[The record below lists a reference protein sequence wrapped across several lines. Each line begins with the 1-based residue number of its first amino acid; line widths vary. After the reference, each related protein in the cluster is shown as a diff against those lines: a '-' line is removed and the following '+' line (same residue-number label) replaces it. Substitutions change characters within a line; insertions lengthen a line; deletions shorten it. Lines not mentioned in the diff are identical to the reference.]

1 MKEKFKVG
9 NRLSCKIEQAA
20 QNFLLLSYK
29 SSGVCYRGVLIN
41 ENCSTVQREIPD
53 GFFPKK
59 ALLSQE
65 TTDNLIHEI
74 THRDLDTTSKST
86 RSKKL
91 KQSCIVLDDYD
102 LDPQHT
108 CQKSPIDSIRGLVES
123 INSSKELAL
132 LPLFVQNKE
141 PIKPS
146 VETKWLTRRIEPKP
160 SVKLVPLKAP
170 SRVEPKSISVRKD
183 IKLTLNKINAN
194 KLPLMQIT
202 KLKTNEFSQSSEP
215 IDNISEKSPENIPS
229 TEQILINQRVK
240 SDTKVFSEF
249 VDTTPQNEV
258 LPVNTHEDFNKR
270 SLHIF
275 DSKKNLINAYQNSH
289 FDLRLNKDCIVNKL
303 TEERKGAS
311 SQVNPILSSSLVQTS
326 QKNFSPLGTNSR
338 LSKDNF
344 TIDVS
349 KINEIKGKSLPK
361 IDSPKKVP
369 KIVITKGKRLEQV
382 CRAVEKINLANS
394 KTKRQLEKTESAHE
408 LEPPKK
414 TTRQQVKVVDR
425 VTHAVKETSTNILQ
439 LDNIKDE
446 IPKLSL
452 SADRKLFPK
461 VGIDLS
467 VIKNRHKSQIKRYL
481 LSRKNGVQHKEH
493 LLQNQIGEDDS
504 AEKIKNNSVN
514 TTPSK
519 NKSKPKRID
528 PITIALNNIRKY
540 DSVRK
545 LRGKNLRST
554 FNLDDDILSKRKKRR
569 SLRASAIAKRKAL
582 AQSMKPLKSKVS
594 DSFAVSDEAS
604 SSSLKSSTD
613 IKSNDIV
620 RKFSLRKINE
630 RKSRTLKCKSNV
642 KSFSLDIRKSHNLK
656 GVKKPLKNIIGSS
669 NNQDLNNDYSS
680 SLNCKLEQDT
690 KDQIKLS
697 KQKKEIQNNSLS
709 DVSIYDV
716 ISKKEEFTD
725 STTERKSDNLNCV
738 LSLSNASSKQSLLCN
753 KVQKNDILP
762 DETTTCLNEKC
773 KTIKNSLEN
782 VSVKNSKVN
791 LFLDKDNHHEDHQIN
806 DLDLFC
812 HETDLSPEPA
822 LSNVPRVKNRR
833 KPVKVFKSLP
843 NPAES
848 DIFKENKDSNCDEA
862 PDKYINNTVN
872 QFALFVGETKDS
884 SSKVGV
890 NEVKMSKESKD
901 SKKNV
906 CYDYSVEIDSFI
918 SPKRNLFKL
927 RPRLLPNMK
936 FPLQRVSSVFE
947 VDVEEEEIE
956 LNKSAIKNSS
966 DQVQNVA
973 SKNFESDVEDASIDD
988 VSKFIE
994 FNSKSEQIPEKK
1006 TLYHRIVEQQ
1016 KLLKPLTRSKEE
1028 IRIGDVVWG
1037 RCHGYGWWPG
1047 LVISLEACVESSSDR
1062 KAHVNWLNSTTQ
1074 SKMTCKD
1081 LNLFIPHFE
1090 KHFKR
1095 KSSKTLKMAVIEAQK
1110 ACEAKYGIL

>member
-1 MKEKFKVG
+1 
-9 NRLSCKIEQAA
+9 
-20 QNFLLLSYK
+20 
-29 SSGVCYRGVLIN
+29 
-41 ENCSTVQREIPD
+41 EIPD

-146 VETKWLTRRIEPKP
+146 VESKWLTRRIEPKP

-170 SRVEPKSISVRKD
+170 SKVEPKSVSVRKD

-202 KLKTNEFSQSSEP
+202 KIKTGELSQSSES
-215 IDNISEKSPENIPS
+215 IDNISEKSPENIPNIS
-229 TEQILINQRVK
+229 TEKILINQKVK
-240 SDTKVFSEF
+240 SDAKVFSEF
-249 VDTTPQNEV
+249 VNTTPQNEV
-258 LPVNTHEDFNKR
+258 LSVNTHEDFNKR

-275 DSKKNLINAYQNSH
+275 DSKKNLINTYHNSH

-303 TEERKGAS
+303 TEESKATF
-311 SQVNPILSSSLVQTS
+311 SQANPISSSSLVQTS
-326 QKNFSPLGTNSR
+326 QKNFLPLGSNSR

-361 IDSPKKVP
+361 VDSPKKVP

-382 CRAVEKINLANS
+382 CRAVEKINLANT
-394 KTKRQLEKTESAHE
+394 KAKRQLEKTESDHE

-414 TTRQQVKVVDR
+414 TTRQVKIVDR

-446 IPKLSL
+446 IPVSKLSL
-452 SADRKLFPK
+452 SADYKVFPK
-461 VGIDLS
+461 VGIELS
-467 VIKNRHKSQIKRYL
+467 VIKNRHKSQMKRYL

-493 LLQNQIGEDDS
+493 SIQTQIGEDDN
-504 AEKIKNNSVN
+504 AEKIKSNSVN

-594 DSFAVSDEAS
+594 DSFAVSDEAN
-604 SSSLKSSTD
+604 SSSLKSPID
-613 IKSNDIV
+613 LKGNDAI
-620 RKFSLRKINE
+620 RKFSLRKVNE
-630 RKSRTLKCKSNV
+630 RNLRTLKCKSNV

-656 GVKKPLKNIIGSS
+656 GVEKPLRNIIGSS
-669 NNQDLNNDYSS
+669 KNQDLDNDRLS
-680 SLNCKLEQDT
+680 SLNCKLEKDT
-690 KDQIKLS
+690 KDQIKSS
-697 KQKKEIQNNSLS
+697 KQKNEIQNHLLS

-716 ISKKEEFTD
+716 ISNKELCVTD
-725 STTERKSDNLNCV
+725 SATEKKSDNLNDV
-738 LSLSNASSKQSLLCN
+738 LSLSNASSKQSLLYN

-762 DETTTCLNEKC
+762 DETTTYLDDKYN
-773 KTIKNSLEN
+773 TIKNSLEN

-791 LFLDKDNHHEDHQIN
+791 LFLDKDNHHEDQQIN

-812 HETDLSPEPA
+812 HETDLSPEPT

-848 DIFKENKDSNCDEA
+848 DILKENKESNCDEA

-884 SSKVGV
+884 SNKIGV
-890 NEVKMSKESKD
+890 KEVKVSKESKD
-901 SKKNV
+901 SKKDV

-956 LNKSAIKNSS
+956 LNKSATKNSS
-966 DQVQNVA
+966 DQIQNVA

-994 FNSKSEQIPEKK
+994 FNNKSEQIPEKK